1 MISILRIGPIMVFD
15 TYHRMISKGTY
26 WAGPCLIVLKPA
38 LVGISDLVL
47 HGISYKCSKRQ
58 WVSYWLSFS

>member
-38 LVGISDLVL
+38 LVGISDLVFTAYL
-47 HGISYKCSKRQ
+47 INFLNASGR
-58 WVSYWLSFS
+58 LTG